1 MKRLWPRSQ
10 GRDQT
15 SWALETQLPDWKGMG
30 LSEQRPFPAP
40 KMTGMAYEA
49 TQSHLAAARHWLLG
63 HKAPHDH
70 AAVIS
75 LPLQGHP
82 FAGYWEAGGRFS
94 FLRVDAASYLRAAFT
109 TQRQGLGL
117 RVSDG
122 WTFIF
127 LEAVSASVTPE
138 LGLGGGGPLVRAEA
152 GSP

>member
-1 MKRLWPRSQ
+1 MKRFWPRSQ

-15 SWALETQLPDWKGMG
+15 SWALATQLPDWKGMG
-30 LSEQRPFPAP
+30 LSEQCPFPTR

-49 TQSHLAAARHWLLG
+49 TQSHQAAARHWLLG

-70 AAVIS
+70 AAGIS

-82 FAGYWEAGGRFS
+82 FVRYREAGGWSS
-94 FLRVDAASYLRAAFT
+94 FLRVDAASYLWAAFT
-109 TQRQGLGL
+109 TQRQGLVL

-127 LEAVSASVTPE
+127 LEAVSAFPE
-138 LGLGGGGPLVRAEA
+138 LGGGVPWSGLRLAVL
-152 GSP
+152 S